1 MVAVA
6 LDLVPDGVFP
16 GVRAG
21 GDGLG
26 VGAVFTQAVEQLAV
40 GGGACPDQRLR
51 AATVGQAVNGSGRG
65 IVRRDAGDDD
75 INLAL
80 HRVVIDQIGGGKDNG
95 LTAGV
100 GRVGDRLTG
109 FPAPCTRHIL
119 AVKGGALAGDRAD
132 GNFRAGVVRGDD
144 VRQGQD
150 GRVPLRQGE
159 DDRNGGVLVVLGTN
173 QKGEGDDVASGG
185 TVRQSVGDCAG
196 VHVNAPTVLNP
207 ARGRIGPAVE
217 RVRVGYLRVIGHS
230 QTLEVGEG
238 DGLLCFQAVLL
249 GDLIGSQ
256 RGRGGLADRE
266 GRAGRTED
274 IVAAFLIGDGNGGST
289 RVCVIAV
296 GDVVFLRVNGIA
308 EVVCEGNGRLN
319 GISAV
324 IGAVRDGDRGCHFSW
339 RDRPR
344 ELHLAGVVTQTA
356 ERKII
361 VVCADLRRSVAGKAI
376 ICASA
381 NACQCYAVQNDTD
394 YPGPF
399 FRPVIHKGVFQRDDR
414 AYNGLGIDRD
424 LHLSG
429 GRRVLRR
436 VRGERPFGLT
446 AARVEHERA
455 VRPCEGAGNLF
466 TGGRVFHLARDR
478 ACIQRLTVGDLAC
491 GHLAIRNGRDLVLC
505 EDVDGQGDVLVV
517 AGCDN
522 HRHRADIAL
531 RIDRVCQ
538 NGQNQLAVFDLRSGS
553 VAVAGIHGDGRR
565 AIGDVAVGL
574 GAFQCRQ
581 QRRQIDLVGS
591 FQAVDDGQRT
601 VCRHGRVGLGDGE
614 TGRIV
619 GCKSVTDRFGAFR
632 LALKH
637 IVVVRKRHGEGK
649 GLSVSD
655 VRRGQV
661 APVRL
666 LHGKLGVREG
676 ERRIGK
682 YNARTTG
689 RLAEERQPARG
700 KRDVCGAVVG
710 LGDSFDGEKADRQ
723 RGNGYGER
731 TGSRFVVCCFRF
743 VVNGVRAC
751 VGESR
756 SVRSIV
762 AVYLVAVGERHGSAV
777 YTLPKRDSRCVL
789 RLAGVIRA
797 GCPHGNSRQLCRF
810 DCDGHGAGRGG
821 VFFVAFRR
829 GERPFGVIA
838 ARVGLDGA
846 VLPRERTRNHGLCA
860 GADHRT
866 RGRECALCQRLAVG
880 DIRRADADARLIE
893 GDPLA
898 NDDLDGQLERLI
910 VRAYNR
916 DGQSADLIVHIR
928 AVRGHD
934 GQSQNAFV

>member
-6 LDLVPDGVFP
+6 RDLVPDGVFP

-26 VGAVFTQAVEQLAV
+26 VGAVLAETVKKLAV
-40 GGGACPDQRLR
+40 GGGTRIDQRLGV
-51 AATVGQAVNGSGRG
+51 AAVDQAVHGRGRG
-65 IVRRDAGDDD
+65 IRRRDGGNGDG
-75 INLAL
+75 NRPL
-80 HRVVIDQIGGGKDNG
+80 RREVIDRIVGGEDNG
-95 LTAGV
+95 LRAGV
-100 GRVGDRLTG
+100 GCVDNRLPG
-109 FPAPCTRHIL
+109 LPAPRTRHIL

-132 GNFRAGVVRGDD
+132 GNSRAGVVHGDA
-144 VRQGQD
+144 VRQGQN
-150 GRVPLRQGE
+150 GGVPLRQGE
-159 DDRNGGVLVVLGTN
+159 DDRNGGVLVVLGAN
-173 QKGEGDDVASGG
+173 QKGEGDDVAGG
-185 TVRQSVGDCAG
+185 NALRQRVGDRAG
-196 VHVNAPTVLNP
+196 VHVNAPTVLNL

-217 RVRVGYLRVIGHS
+217 RVRVGHLCVIGHS

-238 DGLLCFQAVLL
+238 DGLLRFQSVLP
-249 GDLIGSQ
+249 GDRIGGQ
-256 RGRGGLADRE
+256 HGRG
-266 GRAGRTED
+266 
-274 IVAAFLIGDGNGGST
+274 
-289 RVCVIAV
+289 
-296 GDVVFLRVNGIA
+296 
-308 EVVCEGNGRLN
+308 
-319 GISAV
+319 
-324 IGAVRDGDRGCHFSW
+324 
-339 RDRPR
+339 
-344 ELHLAGVVTQTA
+344 
-356 ERKII
+356 
-361 VVCADLRRSVAGKAI
+361 
-376 ICASA
+376 
-381 NACQCYAVQNDTD
+381 
-394 YPGPF
+394 
-399 FRPVIHKGVFQRDDR
+399 
-414 AYNGLGIDRD
+414 
-424 LHLSG
+424 
-429 GRRVLRR
+429 
-436 VRGERPFGLT
+436 
-446 AARVEHERA
+446 
-455 VRPCEGAGNLF
+455 
-466 TGGRVFHLARDR
+466 
-478 ACIQRLTVGDLAC
+478 
-491 GHLAIRNGRDLVLC
+491 
-505 EDVDGQGDVLVV
+505 
-517 AGCDN
+517 
-522 HRHRADIAL
+522 
-531 RIDRVCQ
+531 
-538 NGQNQLAVFDLRSGS
+538 
-553 VAVAGIHGDGRR
+553 
-565 AIGDVAVGL
+565 
-574 GAFQCRQ
+574 
-581 QRRQIDLVGS
+581 
-591 FQAVDDGQRT
+591 
-601 VCRHGRVGLGDGE
+601 GLGDGE

-676 ERRIGK
+676 ERRIGELDTPDI
-682 YNARTTG
+682 R

-710 LGDSFDGEKADRQ
+710 LGDSLDGEKADRQ

-777 YTLPKRDSRCVL
+777 YTLPKCDCRCVL

-928 AVRGHD
+928 SVRGHD
-934 GQSQNAFV
+934 GQSQNASV

>member
-1 MVAVA
+1 M
-6 LDLVPDGVFP
+6 
-16 GVRAG
+16 
-21 GDGLG
+21 
-26 VGAVFTQAVEQLAV
+26 
-40 GGGACPDQRLR
+40 
-51 AATVGQAVNGSGRG
+51 
-65 IVRRDAGDDD
+65 
-75 INLAL
+75 
-80 HRVVIDQIGGGKDNG
+80 
-95 LTAGV
+95 
-100 GRVGDRLTG
+100 
-109 FPAPCTRHIL
+109 
-119 AVKGGALAGDRAD
+119 
-132 GNFRAGVVRGDD
+132 
-144 VRQGQD
+144 
-150 GRVPLRQGE
+150 
-159 DDRNGGVLVVLGTN
+159 
-173 QKGEGDDVASGG
+173 
-185 TVRQSVGDCAG
+185 
-196 VHVNAPTVLNP
+196 
-207 ARGRIGPAVE
+207 
-217 RVRVGYLRVIGHS
+217 
-230 QTLEVGEG
+230 
-238 DGLLCFQAVLL
+238 
-249 GDLIGSQ
+249 
-256 RGRGGLADRE
+256 
-266 GRAGRTED
+266 
-274 IVAAFLIGDGNGGST
+274 
-289 RVCVIAV
+289 
-296 GDVVFLRVNGIA
+296 
-308 EVVCEGNGRLN
+308 
-319 GISAV
+319 
-324 IGAVRDGDRGCHFSW
+324 
-339 RDRPR
+339 
-344 ELHLAGVVTQTA
+344 
-356 ERKII
+356 
-361 VVCADLRRSVAGKAI
+361 
-376 ICASA
+376 
-381 NACQCYAVQNDTD
+381 
-394 YPGPF
+394 
-399 FRPVIHKGVFQRDDR
+399 
-414 AYNGLGIDRD
+414 
-424 LHLSG
+424 
-429 GRRVLRR
+429 
-436 VRGERPFGLT
+436 
-446 AARVEHERA
+446 
-455 VRPCEGAGNLF
+455 
-466 TGGRVFHLARDR
+466 
-478 ACIQRLTVGDLAC
+478 TVGDLAC
-491 GHLAIRNGRDLVLC
+491 GHLAIQNGRELVLC
-505 EDVDGQGDVLVV
+505 EDIDGQGDVLVV

-574 GAFQCRQ
+574 GTFQCRQ

-591 FQAVDDGQRT
+591 FQTVDDGQRT
-601 VCRHGRVGLGDGE
+601 VCRHGRVGPGDGE

-700 KRDVCGAVVG
+700 KRDVRGAVVG

-762 AVYLVAVGERHGSAV
+762 AVYLVAVSERHGSAV
-777 YTLPKRDSRCVL
+777 YTLPKRDCRCVL

-797 GCPHGNSRQLCRF
+797 GCPHGNSCQLCRF

-821 VFFVAFRR
+821 VFFEAFRR
-829 GERPFGVIA
+829 GERPFGIIA